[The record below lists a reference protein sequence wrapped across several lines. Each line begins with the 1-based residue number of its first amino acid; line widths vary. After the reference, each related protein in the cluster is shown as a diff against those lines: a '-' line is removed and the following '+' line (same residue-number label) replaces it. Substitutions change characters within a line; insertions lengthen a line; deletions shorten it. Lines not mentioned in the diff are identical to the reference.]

1 MKKLFKNSKFLNI
14 FIISINVLFVGGLV
28 FGEGQYIHSSRMT
41 TIEANKDGF
50 ISANKSLSSMTSN
63 YLVGES
69 HLCRSW
75 ANHLNYEKLTMDEA
89 IEFVKSSITDKDV
102 MAHIVYS
109 GTKKGKSTQGNAS
122 NPDNKE
128 VDYDGYFLSKVTY
141 QENSGIKASPQYTN
155 PINAK
160 ASIAFYTEIKL
171 KNESDP
177 SIEDEAFLLRVV
189 PISNLEAKWTFPSSF
204 KHLDV
209 AIIDNSS
216 SGSTLGA
223 YIFHHSAFRGT
234 TFYEYYSSYNY
245 PSESALKDLQVKMAS
260 NEGVITMKDSYGKEL
275 FVSYS
280 QIPDPE
286 QHTKWTIITAIPMMD
301 ITKVETDWLTISII
315 GFGLGILFIID
326 LVILLLLHKGL
337 QDTAKVAESAN
348 KAKTD
353 FLSTM
358 SHDIRTPM
366 NAIVG
371 LTYIANKQ
379 DSNPEVTQDALK
391 KIDLASNHLLTL
403 INDILDISK
412 VESGKLTIN
421 PLSFSI
427 VDTFENLINISQ
439 PMVKSKN
446 IDFNFIT
453 HGFNHEWLY
462 ADKLRLSQIFTNL
475 LSNALKYTQDNGK
488 VTVDV
493 SQLPSDKEGYI
504 KLIYQVA
511 DTGIGMSKEYLEKL
525 YEPFSRATDSRINT
539 IQGTGLGLAIAKQM
553 VDLMNGTIECE
564 SEVGVGTTFT
574 VSIDLAIDEASHED
588 LTLPPINVLVV
599 NNNESQLENALE
611 TINSMGAKAISATSG
626 KQAFDI
632 IKDNKEP
639 FKVIILDWQMED
651 MDALEITKDIK
662 EMKLEE
668 NPIILVSAYEWSEI
682 EKQAKD
688 AGVNGFI
695 LKPLFRSKLYQKIN
709 DLLNHDK
716 SKTIN
721 EEDEM
726 NFPGIKVLI
735 VEDNDINWEIISTL
749 LSMHEIS
756 CDRAENGKV
765 ALDLITQYE
774 YEHPYDLIFMDIQMP
789 VMNGLEATK
798 AIRRLDSEY
807 ARSVPII
814 AMSADAFSENVTECL
829 QAGMNGHIAK
839 PIDLK
844 LVLNEIR
851 KINKK

>member
-1 MKKLFKNSKFLNI
+1 MKKLFKNSKFLNV

-41 TIEANKDGF
+41 TIEANKDSF

-75 ANHLNYEKLTMDEA
+75 AKHLNYEKLTMDEA
-89 IEFVKSSITDKDV
+89 IEFVESSITDKDV

-171 KNESDP
+171 KNESNP
-177 SIEDEAFLLRVV
+177 SREDEAFLLRVV

-204 KHLDV
+204 NHLDV

-245 PSESALKDLQVKMAS
+245 PSESALKDLQVKMTS

-286 QHTKWTIITAIPMMD
+286 QHTKWTIITAIPMAD

-315 GFGLGILFIID
+315 GFGLGILFIFD
-326 LVILLLLHKGL
+326 LVILLLLNKGL
-337 QDTAKVAESAN
+337 QDSAKVAESAN

-553 VDLMNGTIECE
+553 VDLMNGTIECV

-588 LTLPPINVLVV
+588 LTLPAINVLVV

-626 KQAFDI
+626 KQALDI
-632 IKDNKEP
+632 IKDNKEL

-651 MDALEITKDIK
+651 MNALEITKDIK
-662 EMKLEE
+662 KMKLEE

-695 LKPLFRSKLYQKIN
+695 FKPLFKSKLYQKIN
-709 DLLNHDK
+709 DLLSHGK

-721 EEDEM
+721 EVDEM
-726 NFPGIKVLI
+726 NFPGVKVLI

-844 LVLNEIR
+844 IVLNEIR

>member
-1 MKKLFKNSKFLNI
+1 MKKLFKNSKFLNV

-41 TIEANKDGF
+41 TIEANKDSF

-75 ANHLNYEKLTMDEA
+75 AKHLNYEKLTMDEA
-89 IEFVKSSITDKDV
+89 IEFVESSITDKDV

-160 ASIAFYTEIKL
+160 SSIAFYTEIKL

-177 SIEDEAFLLRVV
+177 SKEDEAFLLRVV

-286 QHTKWTIITAIPMMD
+286 QHTKWTIITAIPMVD

-326 LVILLLLHKGL
+326 LVILLLLNKGL
-337 QDTAKVAESAN
+337 QDSAKLAESAN

-553 VDLMNGTIECE
+553 VDLMNGTIECV

-574 VSIDLAIDEASHED
+574 VSIDLVIDEASHED
-588 LTLPPINVLVV
+588 LTLPAINVLVV

-626 KQAFDI
+626 KQALDI
-632 IKDNKEP
+632 IKDNKEL

-651 MDALEITKDIK
+651 MNALEITKDIK
-662 EMKLEE
+662 KMKLEE

-695 LKPLFRSKLYQKIN
+695 FKPLFRSKLYQKIN
-709 DLLNHDK
+709 DLLSHGK

-721 EEDEM
+721 EEEEM
-726 NFPGIKVLI
+726 NFPGVKVLI
-735 VEDNDINWEIISTL
+735 VEDNDVNWEIISTL

-756 CDRAENGKV
+756 YDRAENGKV
-765 ALDLITQYE
+765 ALDLIAQDE

>member
-171 KNESDP
+171 KNESNP
-177 SIEDEAFLLRVV
+177 SLEDEAFLLRVV

-326 LVILLLLHKGL
+326 LVILLLLNKGL
-337 QDTAKVAESAN
+337 QDSAKVAESAN

>member
-1 MKKLFKNSKFLNI
+1 MKKLFKNSKFINV

-28 FGEGQYIHSSRMT
+28 FGERQYIHSSRMT
-41 TIEANKDGF
+41 TIEANKDSF

-75 ANHLNYEKLTMDEA
+75 AKHLNYEKLTMDEA
-89 IEFVKSSITDKDV
+89 IEFVESSITDKDV

-177 SIEDEAFLLRVV
+177 SLEDEAFLLRVV

-245 PSESALKDLQVKMAS
+245 PSESALKDLQVKMTS

-286 QHTKWTIITAIPMMD
+286 QHTKWTIITAIPMAD

-315 GFGLGILFIID
+315 GFGLGILFIFD
-326 LVILLLLHKGL
+326 LVILLLLNKGL
-337 QDTAKVAESAN
+337 QDSAKVAESAN

-379 DSNPEVTQDALK
+379 DNNPEVTQDALK

-553 VDLMNGTIECE
+553 VDLMNGTIECV

-588 LTLPPINVLVV
+588 LTLPAINVLVV

-626 KQAFDI
+626 KQALDI
-632 IKDNKEP
+632 IKDNKEL

-651 MDALEITKDIK
+651 MNALEITKDIK
-662 EMKLEE
+662 KMKLEE

-695 LKPLFRSKLYQKIN
+695 FKPLFRSKLYQKIN
-709 DLLNHDK
+709 DLLSYGK

-721 EEDEM
+721 EVDEM
-726 NFPGIKVLI
+726 NFPGVKVLI

>member
-1 MKKLFKNSKFLNI
+1 MKKLFKNSKFLNV

-41 TIEANKDGF
+41 TIEANKDSF

-75 ANHLNYEKLTMDEA
+75 AKHLNYEKLTMDEA
-89 IEFVKSSITDKDV
+89 IEFVESSITDKDV

-171 KNESDP
+171 KNESNP
-177 SIEDEAFLLRVV
+177 SREDEAFLLRVV

-204 KHLDV
+204 NHLDA

-245 PSESALKDLQVKMAS
+245 PSESALKDLQVKMTS

-286 QHTKWTIITAIPMMD
+286 QHTKWTIITAIPMAD

-315 GFGLGILFIID
+315 GFGLGILFIFD
-326 LVILLLLHKGL
+326 LVILLLLNKGL
-337 QDTAKVAESAN
+337 QDSAKVAESAN

-553 VDLMNGTIECE
+553 VDLMNGTIECV

-588 LTLPPINVLVV
+588 LTLPAINVLVV

-626 KQAFDI
+626 KQALDI
-632 IKDNKEP
+632 IKDNKEL

-651 MDALEITKDIK
+651 MNALEITKDIK
-662 EMKLEE
+662 KMKLEE

-695 LKPLFRSKLYQKIN
+695 FKPLFRSKLYQKIN
-709 DLLNHDK
+709 DLLSYGK

-726 NFPGIKVLI
+726 NFPGVKVLI

-844 LVLNEIR
+844 IVLNEIR